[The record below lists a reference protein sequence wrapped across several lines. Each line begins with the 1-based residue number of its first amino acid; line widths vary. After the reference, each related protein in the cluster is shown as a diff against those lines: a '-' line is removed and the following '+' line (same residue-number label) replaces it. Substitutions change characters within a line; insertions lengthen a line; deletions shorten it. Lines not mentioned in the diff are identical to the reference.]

1 MLLIFIKSIY
11 EASLSNH
18 KYSRCGLGCNARR
31 RFDTAYPSLPMPT
44 ALHFFLKSVAHGV
57 RRLAACRRIVLSSL
71 GQLGGLNGSL
81 YCISRMLQR
90 LSADRWDLYKYQ
102 FVAQTVAA
110 APLCGKRGRDIHV
123 YRYAHRDELPCGYP
137 RPAAV
142 LRQRDAQGA
151 VSLAAFRED
160 CLAGFLWILFG
171 GYQEDEVRARYILAS
186 PHSSWDFDVWID
198 PEERLGLTF
207 ARLWDEANL
216 LLRARAVRWTCSRIS
231 AFNSASLRAHGRIGT
246 VRLGTA
252 TFLRCGRW
260 QWMCATLAPY
270 LHLSWRPNTFP
281 RLVFDTSRLDR
292 SPD

>member
-1 MLLIFIKSIY
+1 
-11 EASLSNH
+11 
-18 KYSRCGLGCNARR
+18 
-31 RFDTAYPSLPMPT
+31 MPN
-44 ALHFFLKSVAHGV
+44 ALHHFLKPVAQTA
-57 RRLAACRRIVLSSL
+57 RRLAACWRTAATSL
-71 GQLGGLNGSL
+71 VQLGGLNGCL
-81 YCISRMLQR
+81 YCISRVLQR
-90 LSADRWDLYKYQ
+90 LSAERWDLYKYQ
-102 FVAQTVAA
+102 FVAQTVGA

-137 RPAAV
+137 RPASV

-151 VSLAAFRED
+151 VSLAAFRGD
-160 CLAGFLWILFG
+160 CLVGFLWILLD
-171 GYQEDEVRARYILAS
+171 GYQEDEVRARYVLAS

-198 PEERLGLTF
+198 PDERLGLTF

-231 AFNSASLRAHGRIGT
+231 AFNSASLRAHAHIGT
-246 VRLGTA
+246 VHLGSA

-270 LHLSWRPNTFP
+270 LHLSWRPGAFP

-292 SPD
+292 PSD